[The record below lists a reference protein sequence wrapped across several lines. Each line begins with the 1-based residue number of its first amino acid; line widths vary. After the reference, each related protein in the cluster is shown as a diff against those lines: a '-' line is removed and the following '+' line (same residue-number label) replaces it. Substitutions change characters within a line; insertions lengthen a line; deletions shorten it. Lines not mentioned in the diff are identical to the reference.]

1 MLRNNV
7 FLPRFLYVDDLYV
20 KKQSYFRSLS

>member
-20 KKQSYFRSLS
+20 KKQHLFTELS